1 MTITTLTRKTALTGT
16 GVLAALALAACGTTA
31 DNGDDGSAPPEADTS
46 SAAASTPTTD
56 DASTTS
62 ASASSPASSTSA
74 SSSASSTSA
83 SSTAAAAGS
92 GSATGQADDPAYAV
106 IDAVLEKYGDGIIVE
121 VDADDD
127 DTTWEVD
134 VVVGE
139 EVKELDVTA
148 DGDITETDRE
158 SDPEDVQKAKDAEV
172 AAQQAL
178 DTAREGRDGV
188 TLDEMDLDN
197 DNGTLQWE
205 VAFDREDGSD
215 GPEVEIDARSGEV
228 LTVDEH

>member
-16 GVLAALALAACGTTA
+16 GVLAALALAACGTTS
-31 DNGDDGSAPPEADTS
+31 DNGDDGSASPGVDAS
-46 SAAASTPTTD
+46 SSVANTPTTD
-56 DASTTS
+56 DGSG
-62 ASASSPASSTSA
+62 SA
-74 SSSASSTSA
+74 SSSASSAPA
-83 SSTAAAAGS
+83 SSTAPAAGG
-92 GSATGQADDPAYAV
+92 GSATGQADEPAYAV
-106 IDAVLEKYGDGIIVE
+106 IDAVLERHGDGIIVA

-158 SDPEDVQKAKDAEV
+158 SDLEDVQKAKDAEV
-172 AAQQAL
+172 TAQQAL

-188 TLDEMDLDN
+188 TLDEMDLED

-205 VAFDREDGSD
+205 VGFDREDGSD
-215 GPEVEIDARSGEV
+215 GPEVEIDATSGEV
-228 LTVDEH
+228 LTVDER

>member
-31 DNGDDGSAPPEADTS
+31 DNGDDGSVSPEVDAS
-46 SAAASTPTTD
+46 SAVASTPATD

-62 ASASSPASSTSA
+62 ASASS
-74 SSSASSTSA
+74 SA
-83 SSTAAAAGS
+83 SSTAAAASSGS
-92 GSATGQADDPAYAV
+92 GTGQADDPAYAV
-106 IDAVLEKYGDGIIVE
+106 IDAVLEKHGDGIIVE
-121 VDADDD
+121 VDANDD

-148 DGDITETDRE
+148 DADITETDRE
-158 SDPEDVQKAKDAEV
+158 SDLEDVQKAKDAEV
-172 AAQQAL
+172 TAQQAL

-188 TLDEMDLDN
+188 TLDKMDLDD

-205 VAFDREDGSD
+205 VEFDREDGSD

>member
-31 DNGDDGSAPPEADTS
+31 DNGDDGSVSPEVDAS
-46 SAAASTPTTD
+46 SAVASTPATD

-62 ASASSPASSTSA
+62 ASASS
-74 SSSASSTSA
+74 SA
-83 SSTAAAAGS
+83 SSTAAAASSGS
-92 GSATGQADDPAYAV
+92 GTGQADDPAYAV
-106 IDAVLEKYGDGIIVE
+106 IDAVLEKYADGIIVA
-121 VDADDD
+121 VDANDD

-158 SDPEDVQKAKDAEV
+158 SDLEDVQKAKDAEIT
-172 AAQQAL
+172 AQQAL

-188 TLDEMDLDN
+188 TLDKMDLDD

-205 VAFDREDGSD
+205 VRFDREDGSD

>member
-1 MTITTLTRKTALTGT
+1 MTITTLTRKAALTGT

-31 DNGDDGSAPPEADTS
+31 GNGDDGSASPEVDAS
-46 SAAASTPTTD
+46 SAVASTPATD

-62 ASASSPASSTSA
+62 AS
-74 SSSASSTSA
+74 
-83 SSTAAAAGS
+83 STAAAASSGS
-92 GSATGQADDPAYAV
+92 GTGQADDPAYAV
-106 IDAVLEKYGDGIIVE
+106 IDAVLEKHGDGIIVE
-121 VDADDD
+121 VDANDD

-158 SDPEDVQKAKDAEV
+158 SDLEDVQKAKDAEV
-172 AAQQAL
+172 TAQQAL

-188 TLDEMDLDN
+188 TLDEMDLED

-205 VAFDREDGSD
+205 VGFDREDGSD
-215 GPEVEIDARSGEV
+215 GPEVEIDATSGEV
-228 LTVDEH
+228 LTVDER

>member
-1 MTITTLTRKTALTGT
+1 MTITTLTRKSALTGT
-16 GVLAALALAACGTTA
+16 AVLAALALAACGTTA
-31 DNGDDGSAPPEADTS
+31 DNDDGSVSPGVDAS
-46 SAAASTPTTD
+46 SSVASTPTTD
-56 DASTTS
+56 DASGSATS
-62 ASASSPASSTSA
+62 SLASSA
-74 SSSASSTSA
+74 SA

-92 GSATGQADDPAYAV
+92 GSATGQADEPAYAV
-106 IDAVLEKYGDGIIVE
+106 IDAVLEKYADGIIVA
-121 VDADDD
+121 VDANDD

-158 SDPEDVQKAKDAEV
+158 SDSEDVQKAKEAEV
-172 AAQQAL
+172 TAKQAL

-188 TLDEMDLDN
+188 TLDEMDLED

-205 VAFDREDGSD
+205 VGFDREDGSD
-215 GPEVEIDARSGEV
+215 GPEVEIDATSGEV
-228 LTVDEH
+228 LTVDER

>member
-16 GVLAALALAACGTTA
+16 GALVALALAACGTTA
-31 DNGDDGSAPPEADTS
+31 DNGDDGSASPEPDAS
-46 SAAASTPTTD
+46 SAVASTPATD
-56 DASTTS
+56 DASG
-62 ASASSPASSTSA
+62 SA
-74 SSSASSTSA
+74 SSSASTESSASA

-92 GSATGQADDPAYAV
+92 GSATGPADDPAYAV
-106 IDAVLEKYGDGIIVE
+106 IDAVLEKDAGGIIVA

-127 DTTWEVD
+127 DRTWEVD

-158 SDPEDVQKAKDAEV
+158 SDPEDVQKAKEAEV
-172 AAQQAL
+172 TAQQAL

-188 TLDEMDLDN
+188 TLDEMDLDD
-197 DNGTLQWE
+197 DNGTLHWE
-205 VAFDREDGSD
+205 VGFDREDGSD
-215 GPEVEIDARSGEV
+215 GPEVEIDATSGEV
-228 LTVDEH
+228 LTVDER

>member
-31 DNGDDGSAPPEADTS
+31 DNGDDGSVSPEVDAS
-46 SAAASTPTTD
+46 SAVASTPATD

-62 ASASSPASSTSA
+62 GSA
-74 SSSASSTSA
+74 SSSASSASA

-92 GSATGQADDPAYAV
+92 GSATGQADEPAYAV
-106 IDAVLEKYGDGIIVE
+106 IDAVLEKYGDGIIVA
-121 VDADDD
+121 VDANDD

-158 SDPEDVQKAKDAEV
+158 SDLEDVQKAKDAEV
-172 AAQQAL
+172 TAQQAL

-188 TLDEMDLDN
+188 TLDEMDLED

-205 VAFDREDGSD
+205 VGFDREDGSD
-215 GPEVEIDARSGEV
+215 GPEVEIDATSGEV
-228 LTVDEH
+228 LTVDER

>member
-16 GVLAALALAACGTTA
+16 GVLVALALAACGTTS
-31 DNGDDGSAPPEADTS
+31 DNGDDGSASPGVDAS
-46 SAAASTPTTD
+46 SSVANTPTTD
-56 DASTTS
+56 DGSG
-62 ASASSPASSTSA
+62 SA
-74 SSSASSTSA
+74 SSSASSAPA
-83 SSTAAAAGS
+83 SSTAPAAGG
-92 GSATGQADDPAYAV
+92 GSATGQADEPAYAV
-106 IDAVLEKYGDGIIVE
+106 IDAVLERHGDGIIVA

-148 DGDITETDRE
+148 DGDITETDRD
-158 SDPEDVQKAKDAEV
+158 SDPEDVQKAKEAEV
-172 AAQQAL
+172 TAQQAL

-188 TLDEMDLDN
+188 TLDEMDLDD
-197 DNGTLQWE
+197 DNGALQWAVE
-205 VAFDREDGSD
+205 FDREDGSD
-215 GPEVEIDARSGEV
+215 GPEVKIDARSGEV

>member
-31 DNGDDGSAPPEADTS
+31 DNGDDGSVSPEVDAS
-46 SAAASTPTTD
+46 SAVASTPATD

-62 ASASSPASSTSA
+62 ASASS
-74 SSSASSTSA
+74 SA
-83 SSTAAAAGS
+83 SSTAAAASSGS
-92 GSATGQADDPAYAV
+92 GTGQADDPAYAV
-106 IDAVLEKYGDGIIVE
+106 IDAVLEKHGDGIIVE
-121 VDADDD
+121 VDANDD

-158 SDPEDVQKAKDAEV
+158 SDLEDVQKAKDAEV
-172 AAQQAL
+172 TAQQAL

-188 TLDEMDLDN
+188 TLDEMDLED

-205 VAFDREDGSD
+205 VEFDREDGSD

-228 LTVDEH
+228 LKVDEH

>member
-1 MTITTLTRKTALTGT
+1 MTITTLRRKIVLTGT

-31 DNGDDGSAPPEADTS
+31 DNGDDGSASPEVDAS
-46 SAAASTPTTD
+46 SAVASTPATD

-62 ASASSPASSTSA
+62 ASA

-83 SSTAAAAGS
+83 SSTAAAAS
-92 GSATGQADDPAYAV
+92 SVSTTGQADDPAYAV
-106 IDAVLEKYGDGIIVE
+106 IDGVLEKDGDGIVVA

-158 SDPEDVQKAKDAEV
+158 SDPEDVEKAKEAEV
-172 AAQQAL
+172 TAQQAL

-188 TLDEMDLDN
+188 SLDEMDLDD

-205 VAFDREDGSD
+205 VEFDREDGSD
-215 GPEVEIDARSGEV
+215 GPEVVIDATSGEV
-228 LTVDEH
+228 LTVDER

>member
-1 MTITTLTRKTALTGT
+1 MSMTITTLTRKTALTGT

-31 DNGDDGSAPPEADTS
+31 DNGDDGSVSPEVDAS
-46 SAAASTPTTD
+46 SAVASTPATD

-62 ASASSPASSTSA
+62 ASASS
-74 SSSASSTSA
+74 SA
-83 SSTAAAAGS
+83 SSTAAAASSGS
-92 GSATGQADDPAYAV
+92 GTGQADDPAYAV
-106 IDAVLEKYGDGIIVE
+106 IDAVLEKHGDGIIVE
-121 VDADDD
+121 VDANDD

-158 SDPEDVQKAKDAEV
+158 SDLEDVQKAKDAEV
-172 AAQQAL
+172 TAQQAL

-188 TLDEMDLDN
+188 TLDKMDLDD

-205 VAFDREDGSD
+205 VEFDREDGSD

>member
-16 GVLAALALAACGTTA
+16 GMLAALALAACGTTS
-31 DNGDDGSAPPEADTS
+31 DNGDDGSASPEVDAS
-46 SAAASTPTTD
+46 SSLASTPATD
-56 DASTTS
+56 DASG
-62 ASASSPASSTSA
+62 SA
-74 SSSASSTSA
+74 SSSASSASA

-92 GSATGQADDPAYAV
+92 GSATGQADEPAYAV
-106 IDAVLEKYGDGIIVE
+106 IDAVLEKHGDGIIVE
-121 VDADDD
+121 VDANDD

-158 SDPEDVQKAKDAEV
+158 SDLEDVQKAKDAEV
-172 AAQQAL
+172 TAQQAL

-188 TLDEMDLDN
+188 TLDEMDLDD

-205 VAFDREDGSD
+205 VRFDREDGSD
-215 GPEVEIDARSGEV
+215 GPEVEIDATSGEV
-228 LTVDEH
+228 LTVDER

>member
-31 DNGDDGSAPPEADTS
+31 DNGDDGSVSPEVDAS
-46 SAAASTPTTD
+46 SAVASTPATD

-62 ASASSPASSTSA
+62 ASASS
-74 SSSASSTSA
+74 SA
-83 SSTAAAAGS
+83 SSTAAAASSGS
-92 GSATGQADDPAYAV
+92 GTGQADDPAYAV
-106 IDAVLEKYGDGIIVE
+106 IDAVLEKHGDGIIVE
-121 VDADDD
+121 VDANDD

-158 SDPEDVQKAKDAEV
+158 SDPEDVQKAKEAEV
-172 AAQQAL
+172 TAQQAL

-188 TLDEMDLDN
+188 TLDEMDLDD

-205 VAFDREDGSD
+205 VEFDREDGSD

-228 LTVDEH
+228 LKVDEH

>member
-31 DNGDDGSAPPEADTS
+31 DNGDDGSVSPEVDAS
-46 SAAASTPTTD
+46 SAVASTPATD

-62 ASASSPASSTSA
+62 ASASS
-74 SSSASSTSA
+74 SA
-83 SSTAAAAGS
+83 SSTAAAASSGS
-92 GSATGQADDPAYAV
+92 GTGQADDPAYAV
-106 IDAVLEKYGDGIIVE
+106 IDAVLEKHGDGIIVE
-121 VDADDD
+121 VDANDD

-158 SDPEDVQKAKDAEV
+158 SDLEDVQKAKDAEV
-172 AAQQAL
+172 TAQQAL

-188 TLDEMDLDN
+188 TLDKMDLDD

-205 VAFDREDGSD
+205 VEFDREDGSD

>member
-16 GVLAALALAACGTTA
+16 GALVALALAACGTTA
-31 DNGDDGSAPPEADTS
+31 DNGDDGSASPEPDAS
-46 SAAASTPTTD
+46 SAVASTPATD
-56 DASTTS
+56 DASG
-62 ASASSPASSTSA
+62 SA
-74 SSSASSTSA
+74 SSSASTESSASA

-92 GSATGQADDPAYAV
+92 GSATGPADEPAYAV
-106 IDAVLEKYGDGIIVE
+106 LDAVLEKYADGIIVA

-127 DTTWEVD
+127 DRTWEVD

-158 SDPEDVQKAKDAEV
+158 SDPEDVQKAKEAEV
-172 AAQQAL
+172 TAQQAL

-188 TLDEMDLDN
+188 TLDEMDLDD
-197 DNGTLQWE
+197 DNGTLHWE
-205 VAFDREDGSD
+205 VGFDREDGSD
-215 GPEVEIDARSGEV
+215 GPEVEIDATSGEV
-228 LTVDEH
+228 LTVDER

>member
-31 DNGDDGSAPPEADTS
+31 DNGDDGSVSPEVDAS
-46 SAAASTPTTD
+46 SAVASTPATD

-62 ASASSPASSTSA
+62 ASASS
-74 SSSASSTSA
+74 SA
-83 SSTAAAAGS
+83 SSTAAAASSGS
-92 GSATGQADDPAYAV
+92 GTGQADDPAYAV
-106 IDAVLEKYGDGIIVE
+106 IDAVLEKHGDGIIVE
-121 VDADDD
+121 VDANDD

-158 SDPEDVQKAKDAEV
+158 SDPEDVQKAKEAEV
-172 AAQQAL
+172 TAQQAL

-188 TLDEMDLDN
+188 TLDEMDLDD

-205 VAFDREDGSD
+205 VEFDREDGSD

>member
-31 DNGDDGSAPPEADTS
+31 DNGDDGSVSPEVDAS
-46 SAAASTPTTD
+46 SAVASTPATD

-62 ASASSPASSTSA
+62 ASASS
-74 SSSASSTSA
+74 SA
-83 SSTAAAAGS
+83 SSTAAAASSGS
-92 GSATGQADDPAYAV
+92 GTGQADDPAYAV
-106 IDAVLEKYGDGIIVE
+106 IDAVLEKHGDGIIVE
-121 VDADDD
+121 VDANDD

-139 EVKELDVTA
+139 GAKELDVTA

-158 SDPEDVQKAKDAEV
+158 SDLEDVQKAKDAEV
-172 AAQQAL
+172 TAQQAL

-188 TLDEMDLDN
+188 TLGEMDLDD

-205 VAFDREDGSD
+205 VGFDREDGSD
-215 GPEVEIDARSGEV
+215 GPEVEIDATSGEV

>member
-16 GVLAALALAACGTTA
+16 GMLAALALAACGTTS
-31 DNGDDGSAPPEADTS
+31 DNGDDGSASPEVDAS
-46 SAAASTPTTD
+46 SSLASTPATD
-56 DASTTS
+56 DASGS
-62 ASASSPASSTSA
+62 AT
-74 SSSASSTSA
+74 SSSASSASA

-92 GSATGQADDPAYAV
+92 GSATGQADEPAHAV
-106 IDAVLEKYGDGIIVE
+106 IDAVLEKYADGIIVA

-158 SDPEDVQKAKDAEV
+158 SDSEDVQKAKEAEV
-172 AAQQAL
+172 TAKQAL

-188 TLDEMDLDN
+188 TLDEMDLDD

-205 VAFDREDGSD
+205 VGFDREDGSD
-215 GPEVEIDARSGEV
+215 GPEVEIDATSGEV

>member
-31 DNGDDGSAPPEADTS
+31 DNGDDGSVSPEVDAS
-46 SAAASTPTTD
+46 SAVASTPATD

-62 ASASSPASSTSA
+62 ASASS
-74 SSSASSTSA
+74 SA
-83 SSTAAAAGS
+83 SSTAAAASSGS
-92 GSATGQADDPAYAV
+92 GTGQADDPAYPG
-106 IDAVLEKYGDGIIVE
+106 IDAGLEKHGDGIIVE
-121 VDADDD
+121 VDANDD

-158 SDPEDVQKAKDAEV
+158 SDLEDVQKAKDAEV
-172 AAQQAL
+172 TAQQAL

-188 TLDEMDLDN
+188 TLDKMDLDD

-205 VAFDREDGSD
+205 VEFDREDGSD

>member
-31 DNGDDGSAPPEADTS
+31 DNGDDGSVSPEVDAS
-46 SAAASTPTTD
+46 SAVASTPATD

-62 ASASSPASSTSA
+62 ASASS
-74 SSSASSTSA
+74 SA
-83 SSTAAAAGS
+83 SSTAAAASSGS
-92 GSATGQADDPAYAV
+92 GTGQADDPAYAV
-106 IDAVLEKYGDGIIVE
+106 IDAVLEKHGDGIIVE
-121 VDADDD
+121 VDANDD

-134 VVVGE
+134 VVVDE

-158 SDPEDVQKAKDAEV
+158 SDSEDVQKAKEAEV
-172 AAQQAL
+172 TAQQAL

-188 TLDEMDLDN
+188 TLDEMDLED

-205 VAFDREDGSD
+205 VGFDREDGSD
-215 GPEVEIDARSGEV
+215 GPEVEIDATSGEV
-228 LTVDEH
+228 LTVDER

>member
-1 MTITTLTRKTALTGT
+1 MTITTLTRKSALTGT
-16 GVLAALALAACGTTA
+16 AVLAALALAACGTTA
-31 DNGDDGSAPPEADTS
+31 DNDDGSVSPGVDAS
-46 SAAASTPTTD
+46 SSVASTPTTD
-56 DASTTS
+56 DASGSATS
-62 ASASSPASSTSA
+62 SLASSA
-74 SSSASSTSA
+74 SA

-92 GSATGQADDPAYAV
+92 GSATGQADEPAYAV
-106 IDAVLEKYGDGIIVE
+106 IDAVLEKYGDGIIVA

-148 DGDITETDRE
+148 DGAITETDRE
-158 SDPEDVQKAKDAEV
+158 SDPEDVQKAKEAEV
-172 AAQQAL
+172 TAQQAL

-188 TLDEMDLDN
+188 TLDEMDLED

-205 VAFDREDGSD
+205 VRFDREDGSD
-215 GPEVEIDARSGEV
+215 GPEVEIDATSGEV
-228 LTVDEH
+228 LTVDER

>member
-16 GVLAALALAACGTTA
+16 GVLVALALAACGTTA
-31 DNGDDGSAPPEADTS
+31 DNGDDGSASPEPDAS
-46 SAAASTPTTD
+46 SAVASTPAKD
-56 DASTTS
+56 DASG
-62 ASASSPASSTSA
+62 SA
-74 SSSASSTSA
+74 SSSASTESSASA

-92 GSATGQADDPAYAV
+92 GSATGQADEPAYAV
-106 IDAVLEKYGDGIIVE
+106 IDAVLEKYADGIVVA

-139 EVKELDVTA
+139 EVKELDATA
-148 DGDITETDRE
+148 DGDITETDRD
-158 SDPEDVQKAKDAEV
+158 SDPEDVQKAKEAEV
-172 AAQQAL
+172 TAHQAL

-188 TLDEMDLDN
+188 ALDEMDLDD

-205 VAFDREDGSD
+205 VGFDREDGSD
-215 GPEVEIDARSGEV
+215 GPEVEIDATSGEV
-228 LTVDEH
+228 LTVDER

>member
-16 GVLAALALAACGTTA
+16 GVLVALALAACGTTS
-31 DNGDDGSAPPEADTS
+31 DNGDDGSASPGVDAS
-46 SAAASTPTTD
+46 SSVANTPTTD
-56 DASTTS
+56 DGSG
-62 ASASSPASSTSA
+62 SA
-74 SSSASSTSA
+74 SSSASSAPA
-83 SSTAAAAGS
+83 SSTAPAAGG
-92 GSATGQADDPAYAV
+92 GSATGQADEPAYAV
-106 IDAVLEKYGDGIIVE
+106 IDAVLERHGDGIIVA

-148 DGDITETDRE
+148 DGDITETDRD
-158 SDPEDVQKAKDAEV
+158 SDPEDVQKAKEAEV
-172 AAQQAL
+172 TAQQAL

-188 TLDEMDLDN
+188 TLDEMDLED

-205 VAFDREDGSD
+205 VGFDREDGSD
-215 GPEVEIDARSGEV
+215 GPEVEIDATSGEV

>member
-16 GVLAALALAACGTTA
+16 GALVALALAACGTTA
-31 DNGDDGSAPPEADTS
+31 DNGDDGSASPEPDAS
-46 SAAASTPTTD
+46 SAVASTPATD
-56 DASTTS
+56 DASG
-62 ASASSPASSTSA
+62 SA
-74 SSSASSTSA
+74 SSSASTESSASA

-92 GSATGQADDPAYAV
+92 GSATGQADEPAYAV
-106 IDAVLEKYGDGIIVE
+106 IDAVLEKYADGIIVA

-139 EVKELDVTA
+139 EGKELDVTA
-148 DGDITETDRE
+148 DGDITETDRD
-158 SDPEDVQKAKDAEV
+158 SDPEDVQKAKEAEV
-172 AAQQAL
+172 TAQQAL

-188 TLDEMDLDN
+188 TLDEMDLED

-205 VAFDREDGSD
+205 VGFDREDGSD
-215 GPEVEIDARSGEV
+215 GPEVEIDATSGEV
-228 LTVDEH
+228 LTVDER

>member
-31 DNGDDGSAPPEADTS
+31 DNGDDGSVSPEVDAS
-46 SAAASTPTTD
+46 SAVASTPATD

-62 ASASSPASSTSA
+62 ASASS
-74 SSSASSTSA
+74 SA
-83 SSTAAAAGS
+83 SSTAAAASSGS
-92 GSATGQADDPAYAV
+92 GTGQADDPAYAV
-106 IDAVLEKYGDGIIVE
+106 IDAVLEKHGDGIIVE
-121 VDADDD
+121 VDANDD

-148 DGDITETDRE
+148 DGNITETDRE
-158 SDPEDVQKAKDAEV
+158 SDLEDVQKAKDAEV
-172 AAQQAL
+172 TAQQAL

-188 TLDEMDLDN
+188 TLDKMDLDD

-205 VAFDREDGSD
+205 VEFDREDGSD

-228 LTVDEH
+228 LKVDEH

>member
-31 DNGDDGSAPPEADTS
+31 DNGDDGSVSPEVDAS
-46 SAAASTPTTD
+46 SAVASTPATD

-62 ASASSPASSTSA
+62 ASASS
-74 SSSASSTSA
+74 SA
-83 SSTAAAAGS
+83 SSTAAAASSGS
-92 GSATGQADDPAYAV
+92 GTGQADDPAYAV
-106 IDAVLEKYGDGIIVE
+106 IDAVLEKHGDGIIVE
-121 VDADDD
+121 VDANDD

-158 SDPEDVQKAKDAEV
+158 SDLEDVQKAKDAEV
-172 AAQQAL
+172 TAQQAL

-188 TLDEMDLDN
+188 TLDKMDLDD

-205 VAFDREDGSD
+205 VEFDREDGSD

-228 LTVDEH
+228 LKVDEH

>member
-1 MTITTLTRKTALTGT
+1 MTITTLTRKSALTGT
-16 GVLAALALAACGTTA
+16 AVLAALALAACGTTA
-31 DNGDDGSAPPEADTS
+31 DNDDGSASPEVDAS
-46 SAAASTPTTD
+46 SSLASTPATD

-62 ASASSPASSTSA
+62 ASASSSTS
-74 SSSASSTSA
+74 SAPA

-92 GSATGQADDPAYAV
+92 DSATGQADEPAYAV
-106 IDAVLEKYGDGIIVE
+106 IDAVLEKYADGIIVA
-121 VDADDD
+121 VDANDD

-158 SDPEDVQKAKDAEV
+158 SDSEDVQKAKEAEV
-172 AAQQAL
+172 TAKQAL

-188 TLDEMDLDN
+188 TLDEMDLDD

-205 VAFDREDGSD
+205 VGFDREDGSD
-215 GPEVEIDARSGEV
+215 GPEVEIDATSGEV
-228 LTVDEH
+228 LTVDER

>member
-16 GVLAALALAACGTTA
+16 GMLAALALAACGTTS
-31 DNGDDGSAPPEADTS
+31 DNGDDGSASPGVDAS
-46 SAAASTPTTD
+46 SAVASTPTTD
-56 DASTTS
+56 DASG
-62 ASASSPASSTSA
+62 SA
-74 SSSASSTSA
+74 SSSASSASA

-92 GSATGQADDPAYAV
+92 GSATGQADEPAYAV

-121 VDADDD
+121 VDANDD

-158 SDPEDVQKAKDAEV
+158 SDLEDVQKAKDAEV
-172 AAQQAL
+172 TAQQAL

-188 TLDEMDLDN
+188 TLDEMDLDD

-205 VAFDREDGSD
+205 VGFDREDGSD
-215 GPEVEIDARSGEV
+215 GPEVEIDATSGEV

>member
-31 DNGDDGSAPPEADTS
+31 DNGDDGSVSPEVDAS
-46 SAAASTPTTD
+46 SAVASTPATD

-62 ASASSPASSTSA
+62 ASASS
-74 SSSASSTSA
+74 SA
-83 SSTAAAAGS
+83 SSTAAAASSGS
-92 GSATGQADDPAYAV
+92 GTGQADDPAYAV
-106 IDAVLEKYGDGIIVE
+106 IDAVLEKHGDGIIVE
-121 VDADDD
+121 VDANDD

-158 SDPEDVQKAKDAEV
+158 SDSEDVQKAKEAEV
-172 AAQQAL
+172 TAKQAL

-188 TLDEMDLDN
+188 TLDEMDLED

-205 VAFDREDGSD
+205 VGFDREDGSD
-215 GPEVEIDARSGEV
+215 GPEVEIDATSGEV

>member
-31 DNGDDGSAPPEADTS
+31 DNGDDGSASPGVDAS
-46 SAAASTPTTD
+46 SSVANTPTTD
-56 DASTTS
+56 GGSG
-62 ASASSPASSTSA
+62 SA
-74 SSSASSTSA
+74 SSSASSAPA
-83 SSTAAAAGS
+83 SSTAPAAGS
-92 GSATGQADDPAYAV
+92 GSATGQADDPADAV
-106 IDAVLEKYGDGIIVE
+106 IDAVLEEDGDGIIVA

-158 SDPEDVQKAKDAEV
+158 SDPEDVQKAKEAEV
-172 AAQQAL
+172 TAQQAL

-188 TLDEMDLDN
+188 TLDEMDLDD
-197 DNGTLQWE
+197 DNGALQWE
-205 VAFDREDGSD
+205 VGFDREDGSD
-215 GPEVEIDARSGEV
+215 GPEVEIDATSGEV
-228 LTVDEH
+228 LTVDER

>member
-16 GVLAALALAACGTTA
+16 GALVALALAACGTTA
-31 DNGDDGSAPPEADTS
+31 DNGDDGSASPEPDAS
-46 SAAASTPTTD
+46 SAVASTPATD
-56 DASTTS
+56 DASG
-62 ASASSPASSTSA
+62 SA
-74 SSSASSTSA
+74 SSSASTESSASA

-92 GSATGQADDPAYAV
+92 SSATGQADDPAYAV
-106 IDAVLEKYGDGIIVE
+106 IDAVLEKHGDGIIVT
-121 VDADDD
+121 VDADDDD

-158 SDPEDVQKAKDAEV
+158 SDPEDVQKAKEAEV
-172 AAQQAL
+172 TAQQAL

-188 TLDEMDLDN
+188 TLDEMDLDD

-205 VAFDREDGSD
+205 VGFDREDGSD
-215 GPEVEIDARSGEV
+215 GPEVEIDATSGEV

>member
-31 DNGDDGSAPPEADTS
+31 DNGDDGSVSPEVDAS
-46 SAAASTPTTD
+46 SAVASTPATD

-62 ASASSPASSTSA
+62 ASASS
-74 SSSASSTSA
+74 SA
-83 SSTAAAAGS
+83 SSTAAAASSGS
-92 GSATGQADDPAYAV
+92 GTGQADDPAYAV
-106 IDAVLEKYGDGIIVE
+106 IDAVLEKHGDGIIVE
-121 VDADDD
+121 VDANDD

-158 SDPEDVQKAKDAEV
+158 SDLEDVQKAKDAEIT
-172 AAQQAL
+172 AQQAL

-188 TLDEMDLDN
+188 TLDKMDLDD

-205 VAFDREDGSD
+205 VEFDREDGSD

>member
-16 GVLAALALAACGTTA
+16 GVLVALALAACGTTA
-31 DNGDDGSAPPEADTS
+31 DNGDDGSASPEVDAS
-46 SAAASTPTTD
+46 SAVASTPATD
-56 DASTTS
+56 DASG
-62 ASASSPASSTSA
+62 SA
-74 SSSASSTSA
+74 SSSASTESSASA

-92 GSATGQADDPAYAV
+92 GSATGPADVPAYAV
-106 IDAVLEKYGDGIIVE
+106 IDAVLEKYADGIVVA

-148 DGDITETDRE
+148 DGDITETDRD
-158 SDPEDVQKAKDAEV
+158 SDPEDVQKAKEAEV
-172 AAQQAL
+172 TAQQAL

-188 TLDEMDLDN
+188 TLDEMDLDD

-205 VAFDREDGSD
+205 VGFDREDGSD
-215 GPEVEIDARSGEV
+215 GPEVEIDATSGEV
-228 LTVDEH
+228 LTVDER